1 MNMPGIQ
8 SLRLTLFLATGM
20 FCGALAH
27 AQSAPV
33 YPAPK
38 NLGDPARL
46 GQGVQRAMT
55 LMGASTPERRNTVR
69 VLFYGQSITEQS
81 WSKAVAEDLKQRF
94 PNANLII
101 ENRALGGFA
110 SQRLVNTA
118 ETDLYPFYPDL
129 LIFHVYGSHNQYEE
143 IIRRTRERTTAEI
156 VIQTDHVTKDA
167 DLTEET
173 DPARSG
179 PNKWNSFMNY
189 NFLPK
194 IAKQYGCGV
203 IDQRNL
209 WKAYLK
215 ENNLKA
221 AQLLRDG
228 VHLNDH
234 GCHVMAAI
242 VKAYLARREDVKIDP
257 MQCETVKTLVIGKDV
272 AWKDGKLTLP
282 FEGNRVDVIVKEGTA
297 APATV
302 TIDGRKPSE
311 HAELYG
317 FTRAL
322 PKPGGKWPVIT
333 NLRCE
338 GTPQVEEWTL
348 DVKRDPANEKAYTF
362 ALRGS
367 KTGPDGEGRSD
378 QDFVSN
384 SRRVAFAAKSWDI
397 DFAMKTLAGVKTIP
411 DAFTV
416 KWKTVPYFVD
426 AFVSPGIK
434 DKTVETVVTLAQ
446 GLKNGKHTLELGGSP
461 ETPIAAIRVY
471 KPALAEDAKTAGKK

>member
-1 MNMPGIQ
+1 M
-8 SLRLTLFLATGM
+8 L
-20 FCGALAH
+20 CGAIAH
-27 AQSAPV
+27 AQGAASF
-33 YPAPK
+33 PAPR

-46 GQGVQRAMT
+46 GQGIQRAMT
-55 LMGASTPERRNTVR
+55 LLAGSTPEHRNTVR
-69 VLFYGQSITEQS
+69 VLFYGQSITEQN
-81 WSKAVAEDLKQRF
+81 WSKAVAEDLKRRF
-94 PNANLII
+94 PNAHLII

-129 LIFHVYGSHNQYEE
+129 LIFHVFGAHNNYED

-156 VIQTDHVTKDA
+156 VIQTDHVTRDA

-173 DPARSG
+173 NPAKSA

-194 IAKQYGCGV
+194 IAEQYGCGV
-203 IDQRNL
+203 VDQRNL
-209 WKAYLK
+209 WKQYLK

-234 GCHVMAAI
+234 GCYVMAAF
-242 VKAYLARREDVKIDP
+242 VKAYLVKRDDVSIDP
-257 MQCETVKTLVIGKDV
+257 MQCKTVKTFAVGKDV

-282 FEGNRVDVIVKEGTA
+282 FEGNRVDVIVKEGSA
-297 APATV
+297 APAPV
-302 TIDGRKPSE
+302 MIDGRKPSE

-333 NLRCE
+333 NLRGE
-338 GTPQVEEWTL
+338 DTPQLEEWTL
-348 DVKRDPANEKAYTF
+348 DVKKDPANEKFYTF

-378 QDFVSN
+378 KDFVSN

-411 DAFTV
+411 AAFTV

-426 AFVSPGIK
+426 EFVSPGIK

-446 GLKNGKHTLELGGSP
+446 GLKNGKHTLEISGSP
-461 ETPIAAIRVY
+461 ETPIAAIRIY
-471 KPALAEDAKTAGKK
+471 RPALEATASKE